1 VFVLLQGAGSNVRF
15 TFAFSTVPAEITSGR
30 DIVTEDRTVNVNSVD
45 GPRPVVVPGLQKTPV
60 PVYLTLLTSM
70 FMHGGWAHLLGNMW
84 FLWIFGDN
92 IENDMGRGRYIAFY
106 LLCGILAS
114 LVHVLLNTS
123 GPSASTPSLGA
134 SGAISGVMGAYLVL
148 HPRRRVTVILL
159 RIVTQ
164 VPGFVAV
171 GLWFVFQIVSSLNVL
186 GGMSSG
192 VAYGAHIGGF
202 IAGAAL
208 AKPFMFKRDPP
219 REQAYRDRV
228 RGSGSHWGMRQ
239 PPY

>member
-1 VFVLLQGAGSNVRF
+1 M
-15 TFAFSTVPAEITSGR
+15 PAEIVGGR
-30 DIVTEDRTVNVNSVD
+30 DIVTGDRTVNVNSVD
-45 GPRPVVVPGLQKTPV
+45 GPRRVLVPGLQETPI
-60 PVYLTLLTSM
+60 PVYLTILTSM

-92 IENDMGRGRYIAFY
+92 IEDDLRRGRYVAFY

-114 LVHVLLNTS
+114 LAHVLMNAS
-123 GPSASTPSLGA
+123 GQSANIPSLGA

-148 HPRRRVTVILL
+148 HPGRRVTVLL
-159 RIVTQ
+159 FRIVTQ

-171 GLWFVFQIVSSLNVL
+171 GLWFVFQIISSLGML
-186 GGMSSG
+186 GGMQSG

-202 IAGAAL
+202 VAGAAL
-208 AKPFMFKRDPP
+208 AKPFMFKRDETQRKPT
-219 REQAYRDRV
+219 EG
-228 RGSGSHWGMRQ
+228 RGRSGGSHWGMRR